1 MMQQGSRHGFTIR
14 AVLRYDVN
22 PLMTHKGN
30 NMQHKLTIG
39 KVAAAAQVNV
49 ETIRFYQRRGLL
61 TEPAKAARSFRYY
74 DEAAIGRIRFIKRAQ
89 ALGFSLEEI
98 IGLLAL
104 EQSRACAPTRDA
116 AVRKLQLVD
125 DRIAD
130 LTRIRSALEDVMQQC
145 ESGPGAVFCPIIES
159 LAGEVRVE

>member
-1 MMQQGSRHGFTIR
+1 
-14 AVLRYDVN
+14 
-22 PLMTHKGN
+22 
-30 NMQHKLTIG
+30 MQHGYTIG

-61 TEPAKAARSFRYY
+61 KEPPKMLRSFRYY

-89 ALGFSLEEI
+89 TLGFSLEEI

-104 EQSRACAPTRDA
+104 EQSRACAPTHDA

-125 DRIAD
+125 ERIAD
-130 LTRIRSALEDVMQQC
+130 LTRMRSALQAVVQQC
-145 ESGPGAVFCPIIES
+145 EAGHGAVSCPIIKS
-159 LAGEVRVE
+159 LAGDARLE

>member
-1 MMQQGSRHGFTIR
+1 
-14 AVLRYDVN
+14 
-22 PLMTHKGN
+22 
-30 NMQHKLTIG
+30 MQHKYTIG
-39 KVAAAAQVNV
+39 TVAAAAQVNV

-61 TEPAKAARSFRYY
+61 TEPAKSPRSFRYY

-125 DRIAD
+125 ERIAD
-130 LTRIRSALEDVMQQC
+130 LIRMRSALQAVVQQC
-145 ESGPGAVFCPIIES
+145 EAGPGAVSCPIIKA
-159 LAGEVRVE
+159 LAGEARLE